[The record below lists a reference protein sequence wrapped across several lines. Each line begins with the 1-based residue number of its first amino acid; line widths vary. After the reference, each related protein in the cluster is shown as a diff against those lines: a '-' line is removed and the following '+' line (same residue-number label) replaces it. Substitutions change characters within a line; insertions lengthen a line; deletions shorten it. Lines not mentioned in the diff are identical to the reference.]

1 MDNED
6 EARRKEREA
15 NQIPEGPRWLWD
27 WTWWVAIVI
36 GGLGWYLA
44 SKLNGN

>member
-27 WTWWVAIVI
+27 WTWWVAAVSFGVIYFIVQKI
-36 GGLGWYLA
+36 NGG
-44 SKLNGN
+44 